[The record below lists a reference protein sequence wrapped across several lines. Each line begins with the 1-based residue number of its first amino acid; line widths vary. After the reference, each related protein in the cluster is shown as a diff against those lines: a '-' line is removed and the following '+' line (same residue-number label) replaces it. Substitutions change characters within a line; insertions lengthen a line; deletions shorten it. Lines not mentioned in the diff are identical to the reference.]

1 MQFSNIE
8 NSYLPDHEL
17 VVVLSSERGQ
27 ILLVSAERETLDEHL
42 VQLKVVDRLQVVK
55 VPDDNLGLKI
65 AVQLVKI
72 EYEGQRCL
80 CLGQLLTWNP
90 MWVF

>member
-1 MQFSNIE
+1 MQ
-8 NSYLPDHEL
+8 L
-17 VVVLSSERGQ
+17 Q
-27 ILLVSAERETLDEHL
+27 
-42 VQLKVVDRLQVVK
+42 VVDRLQVIK